1 MMNRLLKRGVSL
13 ILSAAMVFTLCPQT
27 QLFSIKAA
35 ESDDTPYVISK
46 GRPVYASS
54 QNGDGSGPEKA
65 VDDDITTR
73 WQAAHS
79 DKDEWFYVY
88 LGK

>member
-35 ESDDTPYVISK
+35 ESDDTM
-46 GRPVYASS
+46 
-54 QNGDGSGPEKA
+54 
-65 VDDDITTR
+65 
-73 WQAAHS
+73 
-79 DKDEWFYVY
+79 
-88 LGK
+88 

>member
-27 QLFSIKAA
+27 QLFSVNAA

-54 QNGDGSGPEKA
+54 QNGMMHRK
-65 VDDDITTR
+65 T
-73 WQAAHS
+73 Q
-79 DKDEWFYVY
+79 
-88 LGK
+88 